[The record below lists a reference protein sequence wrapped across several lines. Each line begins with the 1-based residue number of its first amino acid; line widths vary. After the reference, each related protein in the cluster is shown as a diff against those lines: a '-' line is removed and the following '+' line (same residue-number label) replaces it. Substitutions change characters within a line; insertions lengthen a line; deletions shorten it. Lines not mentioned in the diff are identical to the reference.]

1 MLPDLGGAG
10 NVLLLS
16 SQRMPGHKRRADL
29 RPEKVAVT
37 GGSGRLGTHVMR
49 ALRANHAAT
58 ALDIA
63 QPREDFPFIA
73 ADILDLPALTKAF
86 QGQDAVIHLAGYD
99 DGQAPNEQAYMATN
113 VQGAWNVFQAAED
126 AGVRHLVV
134 ASSTAALGLY
144 HDRAPD
150 YLPIDEAHPLRPI
163 GAYALSK
170 QVIETMARHY
180 VARGSMSIVC
190 LRPTLIVRPEKEAQ
204 ILAQLR
210 LPDPDSEPPTQ
221 LDGDGVQPYGA
232 LSAIRTYVR
241 SRDAARGFV
250 AALDYQ
256 ARPFDIFTL
265 AADDSIGRVNTLER
279 MAAVYGTCPELRD
292 PARYQADPHASAL
305 DNRHARDGLGWQ
317 PQGDWRDVVAG
328 HEN

>member
-1 MLPDLGGAG
+1 M
-10 NVLLLS
+10 S
-16 SQRMPGHKRRADL
+16 
-29 RPEKVAVT
+29 PEKVVVT
-37 GGSGRLGTHVMR
+37 GGTGRLGSHVMA
-49 ALRANHAAT
+49 ALAANHDAI
-58 ALDIA
+58 ALDIN
-63 QPREDFPFIA
+63 QPRQAAPYIA

-86 QGQDAVIHLAGYD
+86 QGRDAVIHLAGYD

-150 YLPIDEAHPLRPI
+150 YLPIDEAHPLRPV

-170 QVIETMARHY
+170 QLIETMARHY
-180 VARGSMSIVC
+180 VARGSLSIVC

-210 LPDPDSEPPTQ
+210 LPDPDSDAPAPVGS
-221 LDGDGVQPYGA
+221 DGIKPYGA

-256 ARPFDIFTL
+256 ARPFDVFTL

-279 MAAVYGTCPELRD
+279 MTAIYGACPELRD

-317 PQGDWRDVVAG
+317 PQGDWRDVVAD